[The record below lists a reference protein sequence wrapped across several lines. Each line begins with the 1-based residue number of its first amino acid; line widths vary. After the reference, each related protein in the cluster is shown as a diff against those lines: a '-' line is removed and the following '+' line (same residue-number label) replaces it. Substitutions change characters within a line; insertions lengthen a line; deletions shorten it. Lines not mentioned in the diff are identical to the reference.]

1 MTEVQAPR
9 RPEWW
14 IYQATGHILDAV
26 ERDRRWPAP
35 PPWRRFGGGPDADS
49 PPQDDPAAER
59 VLGWATKSES
69 VDERQT
75 DLVNAAL
82 YLRRPL
88 LVCGDPGTV
97 RNSLAYRVARDLR
110 LGRVLRW
117 PITART
123 TMQSALYEYDAI
135 GHARDSARGEGADV
149 QIGDYI
155 QLGPLGTALLPY
167 RLPRVLL
174 IEELDQGDVDLA
186 QELAFVF
193 DEGGFEIRDLVLARN
208 RHQTAVVSTADPD
221 GTATV
226 GSGRVRCHEFPF
238 VVITCGDER
247 DLPPTLIQ
255 RCLRLQSSEPSE
267 HALALMVAAQF
278 PDGVDGVPDLV
289 QAYLNRRTQLDGLH
303 PDRLL
308 DAIQLRTAGAF
319 GSADDEWNRLVE
331 FLWQSPRTTGLL

>member
-1 MTEVQAPR
+1 MTDDQAPR
-9 RPEWW
+9 RPDWW
-14 IYQATGHILDAV
+14 IYRGTGHVLDAV
-26 ERDRRWPAP
+26 ERDRRWPSP
-35 PPWRRFGGGPDADS
+35 PHWRKFGGGPDEPS
-49 PPQDDPAAER
+49 PPHEDPAAER
-59 VLGWATKSES
+59 VLGRAAMFES

-97 RNSLAYRVARDLR
+97 RASLAYRVARDLR

-117 PITART
+117 PVTTRT
-123 TMQSALYEYDAI
+123 TLQSALYEYDPI
-135 GHARDSARGEGADV
+135 GHARDSAHEDGAGV
-149 QIGDYI
+149 PIGDYL

-174 IEELDQGDVDLA
+174 IEELDQGEVDLA
-186 QELAFVF
+186 QELAVVF
-193 DEGGFEIRDLVLARN
+193 DEGGFEIRELVRAGN
-208 RHQTAVVSTADPD
+208 RHQEAVVSTADPD

-226 GSGRVRCHEFPF
+226 RSGRVRCHEFPF

-247 DLPPTLIQ
+247 DLPPTLIH
-255 RCLRLQSSEPSE
+255 RCLRLQSSEPDE
-267 HALALMVAAQF
+267 QTLASMVAAQF
-278 PDGVDGVPDLV
+278 PDGVDGAPDLV
-289 QAYLNRRTQLDGLH
+289 RAYLSRRTQLDGLH

-331 FLWQSPRTTGLL
+331 RLWQSLRTTGLP